1 MEVEVFFSPGAFKEI
16 FLFSGRFANN
26 SIPSDDW
33 KEVYG
38 FLVGKVVNR
47 SGKECLLIKK
57 MVPMIHGEKTE
68 VYFNDE
74 DYALSES
81 IIEEI
86 YNLGLFICGWYHTH
100 PGFGLFLSKTDIIN
114 QLGFQS
120 AFNDSVAVVFDFK
133 KLTDTNNGLKVFRL
147 SDISKGVDSA
157 FEEVPYQ
164 IDTSESN
171 QSFIGRSLANISMK
185 YSEGEPSYLI
195 KEAAEILKDTGD
207 IKDLLGDLDENT
219 NISEKISLEDLEPIN
234 FEDLK
239 PINFGDLEPIPKK
252 FHSLPTLE
260 DLELIP
266 LKKDYNPNDGNG
278 YYELTRNYSEN
289 DSEIRALR
297 ERINYAKKNEEPTG
311 YFMIKLANI
320 LIKKSISINEALNY
334 LESAEDEFKATE
346 DSWGL
351 ATAKC
356 ELGLFYEERGDYMT
370 ALNNF
375 ESALKLLE
383 ELDDNI
389 SQIKIINNIGNV
401 HLKLKEYDA
410 AFSNYKK
417 SYYRSRDINFQF
429 GIISSLNNV
438 VDVLLFLKNYKLA
451 NDILKGNLDY
461 FIRAGNDFGISITYS
476 KFGKLYYAFG
486 QNYYDLSMKY
496 FENAVEVKT
505 SGGYHKEMIDDLIF
519 MAKIHSESSR
529 VKLAENF
536 LLQGLNTAR
545 TFDLS
550 VREGEIY
557 NLLGEIFEL
566 SGNFDE
572 MNNYYNLALENY
584 KDFGKDEKIV
594 ELIEK
599 LAKIELIYF
608 NNNEKSLHL
617 EHDVLDIYRNQGYQ
631 KMVAETLLRISDIHL
646 DLGDEKSAIEC
657 LTEARHIYEDLLDEF
672 TAEIIKEKLN
682 SLNQLE

>member
-1 MEVEVFFSPGAFKEI
+1 MEVFFASEAFKSI
-16 FLFSGRFANN
+16 ILFSGRFANK
-26 SIPSDDW
+26 SISEHNW

-38 FLVGKVVNR
+38 FLVGKIVNR
-47 SGKECLLIKK
+47 NGKECLFIQN

-68 VYFNDE
+68 VYFNE
-74 DYALSES
+74 DDYSLSET

-86 YNLGLFICGWYHTH
+86 CNLGLFICGWYHTH

-171 QSFIGRSLANISMK
+171 QSFIGRSLADISMK

-195 KEAAEILKDTGD
+195 KEAAELLKDSGD

-219 NISEKISLEDLEPIN
+219 NILEKISLEDLEPVN
-234 FEDLK
+234 FEDLE
-239 PINFGDLEPIPKK
+239 PINLGDLEPIPKK

-297 ERINYAKKNEEPTG
+297 ERINYANDNEEPTG

-320 LIKKSISINEALNY
+320 LIEKSLSTNEALNY

-351 ATAKC
+351 AITRN
-356 ELGLFYEERGDYMT
+356 ELGLFYEERGDFMT

-375 ESALKLLE
+375 ESSLKLLE
-383 ELDDNI
+383 ELDDSV

-401 HLKLKEYDA
+401 YLKMKEYDT

-417 SYYRSRDINFQF
+417 AYNISRSINFQF
-429 GIISSLNNV
+429 GIISSLNNTI
-438 VDVLLFLKNYKLA
+438 DVLLFLHNYKLA
-451 NDILKGNLDY
+451 NDVLKGNLDY
-461 FIRAGNDFGISITYS
+461 FTRTGNNFGISITYS
-476 KFGKLYYAFG
+476 KFGKLYYAQG
-486 QNYYDLSMKY
+486 QNYYDLSMKF
-496 FENAVEVKT
+496 FENAVEIKT

-519 MAKIHSESSR
+519 IAKIHSESGS
-529 VKLAENF
+529 VNLAENF

-550 VREGEIY
+550 EREGEIY

-566 SGNFDE
+566 SENFDE

-599 LAKIELIYF
+599 LAKIELKYF

-672 TAEIIKEKLN
+672 TAELIKEKLN
-682 SLNQLE
+682 SLKQLE

>member
-1 MEVEVFFSPGAFKEI
+1 MEVFFTSEAFKNI
-16 FLFSGRFANN
+16 ILFSGRFANK
-26 SIPSDDW
+26 SIPENNW

-38 FLVGKVVNR
+38 FLVGKVVNK
-47 SGKECLLIKK
+47 SGKECLFVQK

-68 VYFNDE
+68 VYFNEE

-81 IIEEI
+81 IVEEI

-120 AFNDSVAVVFDFK
+120 AFNNSVAVVFDFK
-133 KLTDTNNGLKVFRL
+133 KITDSNNGLKVFRL
-147 SDISKGVDSA
+147 TDISNGENSS

-164 IDTSESN
+164 IENSERD
-171 QSFIGRSLANISMK
+171 QIFIGRSLADISMK
-185 YSEGEPSYLI
+185 YSDGQPSYLI
-195 KEAAEILKDTGD
+195 KEASEILKETGD
-207 IKDLLGDLDENT
+207 LKDLLGDLDES
-219 NISEKISLEDLEPIN
+219 IIIPEKISLEDLEPIN
-234 FEDLK
+234 FEDL
-239 PINFGDLEPIPKK
+239 EPIPEK

-297 ERINYAKKNEEPTG
+297 ERIIYAKKNEESTG
-311 YFMIKLANI
+311 YLMIKLANI
-320 LIKKSISINEALNY
+320 LIEKSLSTNEALNY

-351 ATAKC
+351 VITRN
-356 ELGLFYEERGDYMT
+356 ELGLFYEERGDFMT

-375 ESALKLLE
+375 ESSLKLLE
-383 ELDDNI
+383 ELDDSV

-401 HLKLKEYDA
+401 YLKMKEYDT

-417 SYYRSRDINFQF
+417 AYNISKRINFQF
-429 GIISSLNNV
+429 GIISSLNNTI
-438 VDVLLFLKNYKLA
+438 DVLLFLHNYKLA

-461 FIRAGNDFGISITYS
+461 FIRTGNNFGISITYS

-486 QNYYDLSMKY
+486 QNYYDLSMKF

-519 MAKIHSESSR
+519 IAKIHSESGR

-550 VREGEIY
+550 ESEGEIY

-566 SGNFDE
+566 SENFDE

-599 LAKIELIYF
+599 LAKIELKYF

-672 TAEIIKEKLN
+672 TAELIKEKLN
-682 SLNQLE
+682 SLKQLE